1 MILFRKGECFTSDHS
16 FIHVE
21 RHRHLADERIELKR
35 ILLREKYSE
44 HLIQNVMLPVKCR
57 RIILPLQRAKKIVQ
71 CRLRLRYRF

>member
-44 HLIQNVMLPVKCR
+44 HLIKTAAAARQRDSPMQAALA
-57 RIILPLQRAKKIVQ
+57 LPLLNKPPRHED
-71 CRLRLRYRF
+71 